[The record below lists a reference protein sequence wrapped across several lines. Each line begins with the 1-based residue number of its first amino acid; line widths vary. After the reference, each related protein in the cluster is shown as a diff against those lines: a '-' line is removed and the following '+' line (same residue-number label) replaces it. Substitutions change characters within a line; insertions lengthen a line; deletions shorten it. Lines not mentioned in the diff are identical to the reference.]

1 MKSRNSFPTWPFLAK
16 KFIACNQTPAKG
28 ASWHGNP
35 TKHQERRTENYPPI
49 RARPE
54 TWNAFPSDFPFAL
67 SAAALIPFM
76 ATMTKAALSPATKKL
91 RRAGPTPAP
100 AERLRRSPAAEADAE
115 YYLPAAEFFRASLP
129 SALTFDDVTLA
140 TLYSDILPK
149 DADTAT
155 ALSESL
161 RLSIPIISS
170 DMDTVTESRMAIAM
184 ALNGGLGLI
193 HYNLHAKEQV
203 KEVARV
209 KHHIHGLIQDPI
221 TVKPGQYVGDV
232 LALIEE
238 KRYEFRTFPVIDE
251 SGKLV
256 GLLPGSTV
264 RERYKTKQVAEA
276 MVPRGEIL
284 TVHERTLKPDPIRAA
299 DAFFSLHVGI
309 HKMLVVDDH
318 DQLRGLVTFSDVDRI
333 MVESQSR
340 RKPARDGEFRLV
352 VGAALAPVR
361 RPDGTLD
368 RDRIV
373 DHVAQLVEETVD
385 CVAVSTAHGHTAG
398 VGAMVKL
405 VRDAFPDLN
414 IIAGNV
420 TSAAGVEY
428 LARCG
433 AQAIKVG
440 QGPGSICTT
449 RIVAGVGIPQ
459 LTALYLAGRG
469 ATRAGVKIIADGGI
483 AKSGDLV
490 KALTLADAVIL
501 GSLLAGCREAPGE
514 IMEINGKVY
523 KQYRGMGS
531 VTAMK
536 AGSAARYGQDKT
548 DSTRKL
554 TAEGIEA
561 LKEVS
566 GSADEVLGSLIG
578 GLQSGMGYL
587 GAKNL
592 GELRAK
598 ARYIRVT
605 PAGQREAAPHDVVEI
620 KAQKT

>member
-1 MKSRNSFPTWPFLAK
+1 
-16 KFIACNQTPAKG
+16 
-28 ASWHGNP
+28 
-35 TKHQERRTENYPPI
+35 
-49 RARPE
+49 
-54 TWNAFPSDFPFAL
+54 
-67 SAAALIPFM
+67 
-76 ATMTKAALSPATKKL
+76 MTKAASSPAKKNT
-91 RRAGPTPAP
+91 RRAGPTQPQAVLSHP
-100 AERLRRSPAAEADAE
+100 SPAEADAE
-115 YYLPAAEFFRASLP
+115 FYLPAAEFFRASLP

-161 RLSIPIISS
+161 RLSIPVISS

-193 HYNLHAKEQV
+193 HYNLPAKEQV

-221 TVKPGQYVGDV
+221 TVRPGQFVGDV

-251 SGKLV
+251 TGRLV

-284 TVHERTLKPDPIRAA
+284 TVHESTLKPDPIRAA
-299 DAFFSLHVGI
+299 DAFFSRHVGI

-318 DQLRGLVTFSDVDRI
+318 DRLRGLVTFSDVDRI
-333 MVESQSR
+333 MVEAQSR

-361 RPDGTLD
+361 RPDGALD

-373 DHVAQLVEETVD
+373 AHVGQLVDETID

-405 VRDAFPDLN
+405 VRDAFPALT

-420 TSAAGVEY
+420 TSAEGVAY

-459 LTALYLAGRG
+459 LTALHLAGRG
-469 ATRAGVKIIADGGI
+469 AARAGVKIIADGGI

-548 DSTRKL
+548 DNTRKL

-592 GELRAK
+592 GELRTK